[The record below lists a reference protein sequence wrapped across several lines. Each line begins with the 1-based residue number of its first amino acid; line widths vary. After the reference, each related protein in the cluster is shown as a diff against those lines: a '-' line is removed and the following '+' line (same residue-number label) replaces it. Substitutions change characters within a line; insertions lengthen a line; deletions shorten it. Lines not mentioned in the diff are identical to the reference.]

1 MATVPSVDK
10 HQALAGH
17 FLFRHL
23 RPEEMTALLSRARV
37 ERKKTNGVIF
47 RQDSPGYGLMAV
59 LSGRVK
65 ICSRASNGRE
75 IVLNIINPGEVF
87 GEVALLDGKAR
98 TADAIALSACEL
110 LIIDRRDFIPF
121 LQAHPDVTIRLLG
134 VLCERLRRTS
144 EQVQDLLFLD
154 VPSRLAKTLL
164 RLAETHG
171 QTTPAGRRIDLK
183 FSQRELG
190 SLVGL
195 TRESINKQLRGWQ
208 KRGLI
213 RVDEGAITIRD
224 AAALEGEGEAEE
236 L

>member
-1 MATVPSVDK
+1 MVAVPPVDRRE
-10 HQALAGH
+10 ALAGH

-23 RPEEMTALLSRARV
+23 RPEEMEALLARARV
-37 ERKKTNGVIF
+37 ERRKANSVIF

-65 ICSRASNGRE
+65 ISSRAPSGRE

-87 GEVALLDGKAR
+87 GEIALLDGKAR

-110 LIIDRRDFIPF
+110 LIIDRRDFVPF
-121 LQAHPDVTIRLLG
+121 LQDHPDIAIRLLG
-134 VLCERLRRTS
+134 ILCDRLRRTS

-154 VPSRLAKTLL
+154 VRGRLAKTLL
-164 RLAETHG
+164 RLAGTHG
-171 QTTPAGRRIDLK
+171 RTTPDGRRIDLK

-213 RVDEGAITIRD
+213 HVDDGAITIRD
-224 AAALEGEGEAEE
+224 ATALQEEGEAEAI
-236 L
+236 

>member
-1 MATVPSVDK
+1 MAAVPSVDK
-10 HQALAGH
+10 RQALAGH
-17 FLFRHL
+17 FLFRDL
-23 RPEEMTALLSRARV
+23 RPEDMAALLSRARV
-37 ERKKTNGVIF
+37 ERRKAGSVIF

-65 ICSRASNGRE
+65 ISSRAPTGRE

-87 GEVALLDGKAR
+87 GEVALLDGKPR
-98 TADAIALSACEL
+98 TADAIAMTACEL

-121 LQAHPDVTIRLLG
+121 LRDHPDVAIQLLS

-154 VPSRLAKTLL
+154 VRGRLAKTLL
-164 RLAETHG
+164 RLATTHG
-171 QTTPAGRRIDLK
+171 QTTPGGRRIDLK
-183 FSQRELG
+183 FSQREIG

-213 RVDEGAITIRD
+213 RIDEGAITIRD
-224 AAALEGEGEAEE
+224 SAALAADGEAEP